1 MSVII
6 GSARIDERGK
16 ITGGSAGDQKQSSK
30 PDYKGQVSMQ
40 KFYVHAKGWYVM
52 RPKNVTYANKIA
64 ERMIALCNNPNY
76 GYDQGG
82 RLGVIN
88 NGIDAKVK
96 SECDCSSSVRACVKE
111 ATGKD
116 PGNFT
121 TDNEVSYL
129 AKTGLFEEKKS
140 YTSGMKLYPG
150 DILVTKTKGH
160 TVIVCYSDYSRGS
173 SSSSSGSSSKVGK
186 NISSTST
193 KDIQIMLN
201 KVGGYGLTTDGVYG
215 EKTTAAVKDFQKKN
229 GLTQDGVVGNNTITA
244 LKKKYNGSSTVK
256 KGKVSVSTTLNVR
269 KGAGTNYSKIGNLTN
284 GTTVEIQKTV
294 TGSDGAKW
302 YYIKY
307 SGSKYGYVKATYI
320 KLV

>member
-1 MSVII
+1 
-6 GSARIDERGK
+6 
-16 ITGGSAGDQKQSSK
+16 
-30 PDYKGQVSMQ
+30 MQ

-52 RPKNVTYANKIA
+52 RPKSVAHANKIA
-64 ERMIALCNNPNY
+64 ERMITLCNNPNY

-88 NGIDAKVK
+88 HGIDSKVK

-121 TDNEVSYL
+121 TGNEVSYL
-129 AKTGLFEEKKS
+129 EKTGLFESKKT

-173 SSSSSGSSSKVGK
+173 SSSSSSSSSSKVGK

-201 KVGGYGLTTDGVYG
+201 KVGGYGLATDGVYG
-215 EKTTAAVKDFQKKN
+215 AKTTAAVIDFQKKN
-229 GLTQDGVVGNNTITA
+229 GLTQDGIVGNNTITA
-244 LKKKYNGSSTVK
+244 LKKKYNGGSTVK

-269 KGAGTNYSKIGNLTN
+269 KGAGTKYSRIGSLTN
-284 GTTVEIQKTV
+284 GTTVEIHKTV

-302 YYIKY
+302 YYVRY
-307 SGSKYGYVKATYI
+307 GNSKYGYVKASYI